1 MPTTFRPYRPK
12 QKLLLPPDLRDWL
25 PEGHLAHHVSD
36 LADSDYSNE
45 RDLAELED
53 RRIEGCVAL
62 GREGKTPTKRGGPET
77 TPATWRMA
85 KKLAT
90 ETGRAIYGRRKWI
103 SEARHGWIKE
113 GLGFRRFS
121 VRGLGKVQGEWDLVC
136 LAPKVKRVP
145 IPDGGV
151 TRKLFTGNGPQTDR
165 RRALHPGQR
174 RSERV
179 FPSILWS
186 LGRSSLV
193 LTRRYFSG
201 TIRRSEGQQPA
212 SFYRSS
218 TAQAPRSLSENSAL
232 SDLHP

>member
-12 QKLLLPPDLRDWL
+12 QKLLLPPNLRDWL

-136 LAPKVKRVP
+136 LAPKVKRV
-145 IPDGGV
+145 
-151 TRKLFTGNGPQTDR
+151 Q
-165 RRALHPGQR
+165 
-174 RSERV
+174 
-179 FPSILWS
+179 S
-186 LGRSSLV
+186 LM
-193 LTRRYFSG
+193 
-201 TIRRSEGQQPA
+201 A
-212 SFYRSS
+212 
-218 TAQAPRSLSENSAL
+218 A
-232 SDLHP
+232 

>member
-103 SEARHGWIKE
+103 SEARHGLDQRGAGISALQRSGTGE
-113 GLGFRRFS
+113 GA
-121 VRGLGKVQGEWDLVC
+121 RGVGSGVSGAESET
-136 LAPKVKRVP
+136 RP

-218 TAQAPRSLSENSAL
+218 TAQAPSSRSGTRRRGM
-232 SDLHP
+232 